1 MATSPPSSNRVK
13 GGSKTTLGGS
23 KPARKGATKATRT
36 LTSKGE
42 LTMAGRILR
51 DIRESAHDLSK
62 RADRL
67 LRRVS

>member
-1 MATSPPSSNRVK
+1 MAQSPPSSSRLK
-13 GGSKTTLGGS
+13 GGPKTTAGKP
-23 KPARKGATKATRT
+23 KPARKGAARGLTPKA
-36 LTSKGE
+36 E

-51 DIRESAHDLSK
+51 DIRESSLDLSK

>member
-13 GGSKTTLGGS
+13 GGSKTTLGRS
-23 KPARKGATKATRT
+23 KPVKGATKATRT
-36 LTSKGE
+36 LTSKDE